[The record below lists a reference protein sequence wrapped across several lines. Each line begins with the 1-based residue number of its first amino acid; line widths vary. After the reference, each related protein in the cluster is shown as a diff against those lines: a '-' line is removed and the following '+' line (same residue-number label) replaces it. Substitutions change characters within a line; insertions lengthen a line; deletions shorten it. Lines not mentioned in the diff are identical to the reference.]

1 MARSTA
7 SPLAAVTAL
16 ALAAA
21 LLAVAAE
28 GARAPSPAP
37 APGPAPASGS
47 SSSAGGLSTDKL
59 AANGLVD
66 GHGLVDELAAV
77 AINATAI
84 AEASSSLPPSVR
96 RVEPAS
102 AARAYCMA
110 KQRGEWSATAAAP
123 LARVARRALAA
134 TGAPRAGRCS
144 L

>member
-7 SPLAAVTAL
+7 SPLGAVTAL

-21 LLAVAAE
+21 LLAVAAD

-96 RVEPAS
+96 RVEPAN
-102 AARAYCMA
+102 ARAYCMA
-110 KQRGEWSATAAAP
+110 KQRGERSAAAP

-134 TGAPRAGRCS
+134 TGAPGAGRCS

>member
-47 SSSAGGLSTDKL
+47 SSSAGALSTDKL

-66 GHGLVDELAAV
+66 GHGLIDELAAV

-102 AARAYCMA
+102 DARAYCMA
-110 KQRGEWSATAAAP
+110 KQRSERSAAAP

>member
-7 SPLAAVTAL
+7 SPLAAKKIAL

-47 SSSAGGLSTDKL
+47 SSSAGGLSTDQL

-96 RVEPAS
+96 RLEPAS

-110 KQRGEWSATAAAP
+110 KQRGEGSAAAQ
-123 LARVARRALAA
+123 LARVARRAPAA